1 MIPRGSRPHATC
13 AQAMVHFEDNFRGFV
28 LSLLFNLGM
37 AIPVILGNV
46 MLFVS
51 VRIPTCIVMTS

>member
-1 MIPRGSRPHATC
+1 
-13 AQAMVHFEDNFRGFV
+13 MVHFEDNFRGFV

-37 AIPVILGNV
+37 AIPVRLGNV